1 MRERK
6 TRVYVAGKLNDDA
19 VGYLHNVHL
28 MMETAEAARLAGFS
42 VFIPAIDLLC
52 GIKHG
57 YSTYQEYFDNGQ
69 PWLMASDAVLLVPGW
84 ETSKGTAAEIATAE
98 EYGIPVFKELSE
110 LIEAEL
116 DGLRRWFMDEIKMV
130 DVTDDEAMEEVRDIL
145 KEGMKDAV

>member
-57 YSTYQEYFDNGQ
+57 YNDYHQYFDNGQ
-69 PWLMASDAVLLVPGW
+69 PWLMAADAVLLVPGW

-98 EYGIPVFKELSE
+98 ELGIPVFKELSE
-110 LIEAEL
+110 LIASEV
-116 DGLRRWFMDEIKMV
+116 DGLQRWFMDEIKMV
-130 DVTDDEAMEEVRDIL
+130 DVTDDEAMDEVRDIL